1 MQSTK
6 PKLAIV
12 GTGMSGLA
20 CADGLGQNFEISLF
34 DKSRGLSGRLSTR
47 RGESHAFD
55 HGAQYFRSET
65 KLFAATEPPKPGI
78 FAVMDPRHV
87 CFEADGSRKSI

>member
-55 HGAQYFRSET
+55 HGAQYFRSGT
-65 KLFAATEPPKPGI
+65 KLFARARTAQKAGT
-78 FAVMDPRHV
+78 FAVMDAAA
-87 CFEADGSRKSI
+87 CLL